1 MPRRLGLTRDGRLLF
16 AGRALR
22 TFGFGYLSVILALY
36 LAARGLSAPQI
47 GAVLTATLVEDALET
62 TFLAAVADRVGR
74 RRILVVTPLFLTLA
88 GALLA
93 VARAP
98 WLLMVG
104 AVVGTLSPG
113 GQEAGPFSPL
123 EQAVL
128 PETVPRD
135 FRTRAFAWYN
145 LFGFLPAA
153 LGALVTGVWLGAARW
168 LGEDA
173 LAAYRG
179 LFWLYAG
186 SGVALSLLYTRLS
199 PAVEVPA
206 GTERDPVRAGST
218 RIGLHRSRGIV
229 LQLAGLQA
237 VDALA
242 GGFVVQS
249 LLVYWFHRRYGVGPE
264 FLGPLFFGTNLL
276 SAVSFLVAAR
286 IAERFGLLNTMVFTH
301 LPSNIL
307 LAMVPLLPSFPLAAV
322 ALLARHLLSQMDVP
336 TRQAYT
342 MALVAPDE
350 RSAAAG
356 FTTSARAL
364 AQAVAPVFSGFA
376 LARAATGL
384 PFFLAGGLKIA
395 YDLALYSR
403 FRRVPL
409 PGESKGGS

>member
-1 MPRRLGLTRDGRLLF
+1 MPRGLGLTQDGRLLF

-22 TFGFGYLSVILALY
+22 TFGFGYLSVILTLY
-36 LAARGLSAPQI
+36 LADRGLSAPQI
-47 GAVLTATLVEDALET
+47 GAVLTATLVEDALAT

-74 RRILVVTPLFLTLA
+74 RRVLIVTPLFLTLA
-88 GALLA
+88 GVLMA
-93 VARAP
+93 VAHAP
-98 WLLMVG
+98 WLLIIG
-104 AVVGTLSPG
+104 AVAGTLSPG
-113 GQEAGPFSPL
+113 GQEAGPFSPM

-128 PETVPRD
+128 PETVPLEE
-135 FRTRAFAWYN
+135 RTRAFAWYN
-145 LFGFLPAA
+145 VFGFLPAA
-153 LGALVTGVWLGAARW
+153 LGALAVGDWLAVARRV
-168 LGEDA
+168 GQGD

-179 LFWLYAG
+179 LLWLYAG
-186 SGVALSLLYTRLS
+186 SGVVLSLLYTRLS

-206 GTERDPVRAGST
+206 EKERANIRSRSA
-218 RIGLHRSRGIV
+218 RLGLHRSRGIV

-249 LLVYWFHRRYGVGPE
+249 LLAYWFHRRYGAGPE
-264 FLGPLFFGTNLL
+264 MLGPLFFGTNLL

-301 LPSNIL
+301 LPSNVL
-307 LAMVPLLPSFPLAAV
+307 LAVVPLLPSFPLAAA
-322 ALLARHLLSQMDVP
+322 ALLTRHLLSQMDVP

-364 AQAVAPVFSGFA
+364 AQAAAPVFSGFA
-376 LARAATGL
+376 LARAVTGL

-395 YDLALYSR
+395 YDLALYFR
-403 FRRVPL
+403 FRRVLL
-409 PGESKGGS
+409 PGEPNRGT